1 MIFIAPYKNFRHV
14 DEKTGLELRF
24 PNGRR
29 EVSPDDK
36 GQIAAIKR
44 IPESKGII
52 TDRQGKAVNKP
63 RLQRDQRAPKTRS
76 AKHDKDRH

>member
-29 EVSPDDK
+29 EVIDK
-36 GQIAAIKR
+36 AEIAAIKR
-44 IPESKGII
+44 IPESKGLI
-52 TDRQGKAVNKP
+52 TDREGNVVN
-63 RLQRDQRAPKTRS
+63 RAPKKRS
-76 AKHDKDRH
+76 AKRDKDRYQAARVQD

>member
-1 MIFIAPYKNFRHV
+1 MIFIAPYKHFRHV

-29 EVSPDDK
+29 EVAEDDK
-36 GQIAAIKR
+36 IQIAAIKR
-44 IPESKGII
+44 IPEEKGII
-52 TDRQGKAVNKP
+52 TDREGNVVN
-63 RLQRDQRAPKTRS
+63 RAPKKRS